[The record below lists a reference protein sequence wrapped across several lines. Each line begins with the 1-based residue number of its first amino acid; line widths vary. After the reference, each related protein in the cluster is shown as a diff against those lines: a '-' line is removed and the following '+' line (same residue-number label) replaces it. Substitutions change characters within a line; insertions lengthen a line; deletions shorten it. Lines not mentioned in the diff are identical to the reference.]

1 MKKVYL
7 VFLVILTIISACKGN
22 DTPEKGSYSP
32 LTKEECQTVQAN
44 LEKTFSIKF
53 DFSESKSYDNVKG
66 KGCLLEAKGTGVN
79 FSSDTESKIQGIIGW
94 TEQDA
99 NFAAGGANG
108 TQIGLKNGNK
118 LAIYSVNW
126 EPASDVK
133 CPDDKPIYECEVE
146 PSKQNYKVVVWM
158 GLLN

>member
-7 VFLVILTIISACKGN
+7 IFFMILTIISACKGN

-44 LEKTFSIKF
+44 LEKTFGIKF

-66 KGCLLEAKGTGVN
+66 KGCSIEAKGTGMN
-79 FSSDTESKIQGIIGW
+79 FSSDTEGKIQSIIGW
-94 TEQDA
+94 NEQDA
-99 NFAAGGANG
+99 NFAAGGATG
-108 TQIGLKNGNK
+108 IQIGLKNENK

-133 CPDDKPIYECEVE
+133 CPDDKPISECEIE
-146 PSKQNYKVVVWM
+146 PNKQNYTVSVWM